1 MKEFR
6 LQDLC
11 FLGEAIGKILCYR
24 QVGSVEYRDVL
35 VSWECHNK
43 IPYTGWHN
51 QQKFYFLLVLEARIH
66 DESASF

>member
-43 IPYTGWHN
+43 IP
-51 QQKFYFLLVLEARIH
+51 
-66 DESASF
+66 